1 MLLLLLPACDA
12 GTLEPATDTP
22 GEILLSATALDMV
35 DGDTLRL
42 HASIIGLSGMPI
54 ASSSAGQVRGG
65 VRLTWA
71 SSNPDV
77 VSIDGTG
84 LVRARQS
91 GTAVLTATAGP
102 VSSKANAKVGGPKR
116 QRVSKVTV
124 SPHEYT
130 FSVVGSTVQLS
141 ATVLDDHGNI
151 ISDPS
156 ITWSSGNPEIATV
169 DGSGTVTSRALGLA
183 LVTAV
188 SGGVSDTAT
197 LHVRSEISS
206 ISVSPASASVE
217 VGGDAALVAT
227 AVDATGLVVEGVGF
241 TWATSDPAVAT
252 VTSSGVVRGMAAGT
266 VSIQASAQGR
276 SGTAVLTVTPSAS
289 PPPGGGDPYANVGAF
304 TPFDRTTALDLA
316 SYCRGDGVTDCTSA
330 IQRWIDDGRAQG
342 RHLYVSPGTYLYGST
357 RRLYDRT
364 QIRCADPATT
374 VFKNTNE
381 QQAYFIASENF
392 GSGSPPY
399 TDMRVENCGFDMNA
413 AQANFAS
420 TIVIRGGSD
429 PARWARNITIRGNR
443 VFDST
448 QPGQMYVERDRQRQY
463 ILVLAAQDVLIEG
476 NRLSEGGRI
485 KAGRPGSRI
494 VVRNNTLHNINDN
507 AITVVNFGDYT
518 GSHYLI
524 ENNHITNALG
534 SGIFFGSDGQGA
546 GTPAQVV
553 EDIVIR
559 NNTIVGGQQACIHG
573 TLPNHARRIFIQGNS
588 CEKVQTVYTYSDS
601 FDRGVGIIRADHGVL
616 PIEDLTITGNIFRA
630 FSPFGLSATFVRHMH
645 RTTCVLMNQYHVG
658 TSTAMRLSL
667 GDGSLARVSG
677 NELNGGRIRIDE
689 GDYTVDQSGSTA
701 GCWQP

>member
-1 MLLLLLPACDA
+1 MLGCFGLAVLLAACSDA
-12 GTLEPATDTP
+12 VTVP
-22 GEILLSATALDMV
+22 
-35 DGDTLRL
+35 DGMDP
-42 HASIIGLSGMPI
+42 SI
-54 ASSSAGQVRGG
+54 SSAGGVAITPTNASLSVGESFQLEVDGG
-65 VRLTWA
+65 APNNW
-71 SSNPDV
+71 SSSDDE
-77 VSIDGTG
+77 I
-84 LVRARQS
+84 AR
-91 GTAVLTATAGP
+91 
-102 VSSKANAKVGGPKR
+102 VSSEGI
-116 QRVSKVTV
+116 VTAI
-124 SPHEYT
+124 SE
-130 FSVVGSTVQLS
+130 GS
-141 ATVLDDHGNI
+141 AT
-151 ISDPS
+151 
-156 ITWSSGNPEIATV
+156 ITA
-169 DGSGTVTSRALGLA
+169 R
-183 LVTAV
+183 
-188 SGGVSDTAT
+188 
-197 LHVRSEISS
+197 VRN
-206 ISVSPASASVE
+206 
-217 VGGDAALVAT
+217 
-227 AVDATGLVVEGVGF
+227 
-241 TWATSDPAVAT
+241 
-252 VTSSGVVRGMAAGT
+252 
-266 VSIQASAQGR
+266 R
-276 SGTAVLTVTPSAS
+276 SGTAIVTVEANETPGDPP
-289 PPPGGGDPYANVGAF
+289 PPPGGGDPYANVGAL
-304 TPFDRTTALDLA
+304 TPFNPTTALDLA

-677 NELNGGRIRIDE
+677 NELNGGGIRIDA
-689 GDYTVDQSGSTA
+689 GDFTVDQSGSTA